1 MSFWQFLQLILYIIN
16 NKVTHNRLYKLF
28 NKVSLLIIQINNS
41 KRVHFYINSH
51 KLCESESRYSVKF
64 KCIHRSRCFDKEEI
78 LIIIH
83 EKIS

>member
-51 KLCESESRYSVKF
+51 KLCECESRY

-83 EKIS
+83 QKIS